1 MERLRTPSCRRRRRR
16 RKWCSSSLL
25 HADVAPPDVLL
36 LLVPGQRGGGVVGS
50 GQPEAVDVGEIV
62 AGSSGP
68 LTLHKGL
75 GPEVCQ
81 TAT

>member
-1 MERLRTPSCRRRRRR
+1 MERLRTPSCRRRRR

-25 HADVAPPDVLL
+25 HADVAPPDVLPL
-36 LLVPGQRGGGVVGS
+36 LLAPGQRGGGVVGG
-50 GQPEAVDVGEIV
+50 GQPEAVDVGEVV

-68 LTLHKGL
+68 LTLHEGL